1 MIYIEAFSTK
11 HKPSFDRD
19 CYGKVSLF
27 LAGSISESWNWQ
39 EHVASK
45 LEKTDLVVI
54 NPRREFFDTSV
65 KEEANRQI
73 KWEFDHLA
81 IADMVLFWFSHET
94 LAPITLLEYGK
105 TMMTRKKLFVG
116 CDPAYK
122 RKLDIEVQTELER
135 PGTSIHNNIDAL
147 AESVIFYVNAWS

>member
-1 MIYIEAFSTK
+1 MVYVEAFSTK

-19 CYGKVSLF
+19 CYGKTSLF

-39 EHVASK
+39 EYVASK

-65 KEEANRQI
+65 KEEATGQI

-81 IADMVLFWFSHET
+81 KADMVLFWFSHET

-105 TMMTRKKLFVG
+105 MMMTRKKLFVG

-135 PGTSIHNNIDAL
+135 PGTFIHSNIDSL
-147 AESVIFYVNAWS
+147 CESVISYLNN